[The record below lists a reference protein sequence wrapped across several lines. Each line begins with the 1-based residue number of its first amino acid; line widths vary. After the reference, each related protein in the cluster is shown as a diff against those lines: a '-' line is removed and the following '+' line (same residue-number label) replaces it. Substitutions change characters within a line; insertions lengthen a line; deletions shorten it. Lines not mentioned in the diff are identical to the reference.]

1 MNWWYQSACQR
12 RTARSGTTSR
22 ATARSKIVSIALIV
36 PGFHC
41 PVVAAASWM
50 VYAQVALGRH
60 RTP

>member
-12 RTARSGTTSR
+12 RMVRSGTMPR
-22 ATARSKIVSIALIV
+22 ATARSKISAFARMV
-36 PGFHC
+36 PGCHM

-50 VYAQVALGRH
+50 VYAQVAWGRH